1 MARLDTGE
9 LLDTIRT
16 WIDDSEH
23 LTDDDVLNNIKEL
36 MNKEWGFTVSWQK
49 KDEESK

>member
-9 LLDTIRT
+9 LLETIQE
-16 WIDDSEH
+16 WIKDSEH

-36 MNKEWGFTVSWQK
+36 MEKEWKYTHPF
-49 KDEESK
+49 